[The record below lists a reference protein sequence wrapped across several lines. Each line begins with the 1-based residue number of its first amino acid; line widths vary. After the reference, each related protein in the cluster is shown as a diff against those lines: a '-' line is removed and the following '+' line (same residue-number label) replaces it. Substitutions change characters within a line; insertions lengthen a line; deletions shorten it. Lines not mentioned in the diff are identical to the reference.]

1 MATATLPVLP
11 RSRQAIVQSATTPGS
26 FELCTNLPLPAVPPD
41 HVLIK
46 VIAVAV
52 NHCDYK
58 MPSRVPCPG
67 AVDGSDFSGVVVR
80 LGKSVARTPGGLQIG
95 DRVAG
100 AQMGNQRRRPWSGAF
115 TEYIAEKAE
124 NIWRVPEHLSWEQA
138 ASIGCAVTTSVG
150 MALWWVMKLPG
161 TPEKPTPDPKFVLVY
176 GGSTASGTFAIQL
189 LKLSGYRV
197 VTTCSPKNFQLV
209 EEYGAEKAFDY
220 HSPTCGEDIRTYTKN
235 TLEDALD
242 IITEARTLRQCYAAI
257 GRGGG
262 RYIGFELLPD
272 DLIATMR
279 KTVKPTWVLGLEV
292 IGEELDLPGGYYRKE
307 NPELHAWVHTWI
319 KHFVALYEAG
329 KLKPHPI
336 QVNQGGLA
344 KVMDGIGSLRRKE
357 VSARKLVYPLLGL
370 NLW

>member
-1 MATATLPVLP
+1 MATGTTLPPLP
-11 RSRQAIVQSATTPGS
+11 PSRQAIVQSAKNPGS
-26 FELCTNLPLPAVPPD
+26 FELCANLSMPAVPPD
-41 HVLIK
+41 NVLIK
-46 VIAVAV
+46 VNAVAV

-58 MPSRVPCPG
+58 MPARVPCPG

-80 LGKSVARTPGGLQIG
+80 VGETVARTPEGLRVG

-115 TEYIAEKAE
+115 AEYISEKAD
-124 NIWRVPEHLSWEQA
+124 NIWRVPEVLSWEQA

-150 MALWWVMKLPG
+150 MALWWVMKLDG
-161 TPEKPTPDPKFVLVY
+161 TPEKPTTDPKFILVY

-197 VTTCSPKNFQLV
+197 ITTCSPKNFALV

-220 HSPTCGEDIRTYTKN
+220 HSPTCGEDIRAYTKN
-235 TLEDALD
+235 TLECALD
-242 IITEARTLRQCYAAI
+242 IITEARTIRHCYAAI

-272 DLIATMR
+272 GLMATMR

-292 IGEELDLPGGYYRKE
+292 VGEELDLPGGYYRKE
-307 NPELHAWVHTWI
+307 NPELHAWIQVWI
-319 KHFVALYEAG
+319 KQFVALYEAG
-329 KLKPHPI
+329 KLKSHPM
-336 QVNQGGLA
+336 QVNQGGLP
-344 KVMDGIGSLRRKE
+344 KVIEGITSLSRKE
-357 VSARKLVYPLLGL
+357 VSARKLVYPLYDSI
-370 NLW
+370 